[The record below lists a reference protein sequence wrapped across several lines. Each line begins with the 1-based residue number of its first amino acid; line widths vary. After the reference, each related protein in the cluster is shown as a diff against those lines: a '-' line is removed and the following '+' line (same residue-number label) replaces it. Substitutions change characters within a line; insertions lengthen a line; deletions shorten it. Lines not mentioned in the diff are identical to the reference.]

1 MKTIFVLTW
10 RYSDGSANGIVKSFS
25 NVEDASVLCKLLCEY
40 GDTYRIFQTVEVE
53 LL

>member
-10 RYSDGSANGIVKSFS
+10 RYSDGSASGIVKAFS
-25 NVEDASVLCKLLCEY
+25 SVEDAAELSKVLYEH
-40 GDTYRIFQTVEVE
+40 GDTFRIFQTVEVE